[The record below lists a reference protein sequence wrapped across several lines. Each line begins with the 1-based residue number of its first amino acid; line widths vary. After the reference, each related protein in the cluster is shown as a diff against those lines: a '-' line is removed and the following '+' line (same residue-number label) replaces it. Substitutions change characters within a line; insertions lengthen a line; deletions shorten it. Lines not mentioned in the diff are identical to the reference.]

1 MKRANPPLLP
11 SCAALLHCAA
21 LLTLVGVA
29 GCASSQEIDP
39 RLLGTDVYQM
49 EGAQVMEYLIAPS
62 DVLSISVW
70 NRDDLDRTV
79 TVRPDGRLS
88 FSLVGDIHAVGL
100 TPAELQTVMEEA
112 LGAYIDIIPGEVSV
126 VVDAVHSYQVSV
138 LGQVRLP
145 GRFEFR
151 NQVTVLD
158 ALAEAGGLTEFAAA
172 SEILIMRPYRG
183 ETEKIPFD
191 YTRMVRSG
199 GNEGRVLIFPGDI
212 ILVP

>member
-1 MKRANPPLLP
+1 MTHCSHQN
-11 SCAALLHCAA
+11 ALVRMVMLFLA
-21 LLTLVGVA
+21 VMSA
-29 GCASSQEIDP
+29 GCVGTTEQDP
-39 RLLGTDVYQM
+39 RLLGTDVYQTQ
-49 EGAQVMEYLIAPS
+49 GAQVMEYLIAPS

-88 FSLVGDIHAVGL
+88 FSLVGDIYAVGL
-100 TPAELQTVMEEA
+100 TPSELQEVMETA

-138 LGQVRLP
+138 LGEVRLP
-145 GRFEFR
+145 GRFEFH

-158 ALAEAGGLTEFAAA
+158 ALAEAGGLTEFASP
-172 SEILIMRPYRG
+172 SEIMILRPYQG
-183 ETEKIPFD
+183 ETENIRFD
-191 YTRMVRSG
+191 YNRMTRSG
-199 GNEGRVLIFPGDI
+199 NNEGRILVFPGDI

>member
-1 MKRANPPLLP
+1 MTLFTSP
-11 SCAALLHCAA
+11 SAMLRMAALFLA
-21 LLTLVGVA
+21 GIVA
-29 GCASSQEIDP
+29 GCASAPTEQDP
-39 RLLGTDVYQM
+39 RLFGTDVYQM
-49 EGAQVMEYLIAPS
+49 QGAQVMEYLIAPS
-62 DVLSISVW
+62 DILSISVW
-70 NRDDLDRTV
+70 NRDDLNRTV

-88 FSLVGDIHAVGL
+88 FSLVGDIYAVGL
-100 TPAELQTVMEEA
+100 TPAELQGVMEAA

-158 ALAEAGGLTEFAAA
+158 ALAEAGGLTEFA
-172 SEILIMRPYRG
+172 SPSDIMILRPYQG
-183 ETEKIPFD
+183 ETENIRFD
-191 YTRMVRSG
+191 YNRMTRSG
-199 GNEGRVLIFPGDI
+199 NNEGRVLIFPGDI